1 MNENFNEMTEF
12 DNQEISITEK
22 KGKAKKDF
30 KQASPKKII
39 IAVVIAVILLAVI
52 GISVSFAVNDVN
64 PFSYVASVITNDKKQ
79 LVGKWQSQS
88 APGLSAYVFNEDGTY
103 DSYISSFNFKGEYS
117 TNGYKLTLRNTISGQ
132 EVVYKFSVSGDTL
145 SLTLIEE
152 AGAKTEDE
160 ETLKF
165 DRVDSLNQKTFSELL
180 ENLKP
185 DTDTSESE

>member
-12 DNQEISITEK
+12 DNQETSVTEK
-22 KGKAKKDF
+22 KDKRKKNP
-30 KQASPKKII
+30 KQTSPKKII

-52 GISVSFAVNDVN
+52 GLSVSFAVNDIN
-64 PFSYVASVITNDKKQ
+64 PFSYVASVVTNDKKQ
-79 LVGKWQSQS
+79 LIGKWQSQS
-88 APGLSAYVFNEDGTY
+88 APGLSAYVFNEDETY

-117 TNGYKLTLRNTISGQ
+117 TSGYKLTLRNTISGQ
-132 EVVYKFSVSGDTL
+132 EVVYKYSVSGDTL

-152 AGAKTEDE
+152 AGEKVEDE

-165 DRVDSLNQKTFSELL
+165 DRVDSLNQKTLSELL

-185 DTDTSESE
+185 DTDTTESE